1 MGVCGE
7 EGDACGFEAEGW
19 ALGMHAIG
27 GCGELEFFFDQVTN
41 EQGARGLVMN
51 MVRCE
56 VRYVVLPVKTSCAGG
71 FFQMSVL
78 ASAAK
83 VSGVCILVFPDWI
96 CMGCI
101 CFRAC
106 ESILLS
112 FKDARWQPWYLYCVG
127 LYARLLTAN
136 ATLLRTWALLHRSK

>member
-1 MGVCGE
+1 M
-7 EGDACGFEAEGW
+7 
-19 ALGMHAIG
+19 
-27 GCGELEFFFDQVTN
+27 
-41 EQGARGLVMN
+41 
-51 MVRCE
+51 
-56 VRYVVLPVKTSCAGG
+56 VLPVKTSCAGG

-101 CFRAC
+101 CFWAG

-112 FKDARWQPWYLYCVG
+112 FKDARRQPWYLYRVG
-127 LYARLLTAN
+127 LSRGLGHARLLTAN